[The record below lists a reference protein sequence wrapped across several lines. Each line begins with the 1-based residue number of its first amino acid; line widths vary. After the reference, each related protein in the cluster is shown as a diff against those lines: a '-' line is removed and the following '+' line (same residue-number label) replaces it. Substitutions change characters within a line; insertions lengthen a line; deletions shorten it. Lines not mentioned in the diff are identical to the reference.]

1 MPVPRQP
8 AVASLSPPHVG
19 ETLQFEYTRSS
30 IPHSSRVPT
39 FESAETMYSSIPAVD
54 VHAAAH
60 APKRS
65 YTRLAAVPAVMAL
78 LAFAGV
84 AGYSQL
90 KAQRVVTPARGMVT
104 ALAQTIAAKSQGDDY
119 YAPDVSCTEM
129 ESVFNR
135 CIDSEASFGGDYT
148 CGDIATFALDYA
160 CNGTSALASG
170 IFDYLVEVY
179 EEIGICKELTKMMG
193 HCFTRVRPLGHV
205 VRERARRHRAGRVG
219 GPRLHDDVVW
229 RALGRRA
236 ALPGLDRLERR
247 RELQF

>member
-1 MPVPRQP
+1 
-8 AVASLSPPHVG
+8 
-19 ETLQFEYTRSS
+19 
-30 IPHSSRVPT
+30 
-39 FESAETMYSSIPAVD
+39 MYSSIPAVD
-54 VHAAAH
+54 VPAAAP

-193 HCFTRVRPLGHV
+193 HCFTESGHWGTWCESAHADIVQGESEDLGCTMTWYGARSDDAPLFPGSTDSGDDASSSSEKELNTQEYAYYDSLPTPGAISPKKSVTSVRATV
-205 VRERARRHRAGRVG
+205 T
-219 GPRLHDDVVW
+219 
-229 RALGRRA
+229 
-236 ALPGLDRLERR
+236 
-247 RELQF
+247 